1 MNFITFL
8 KQFNKNNVFP
18 SKIPCDCL
26 EFNKKIKNDTYNKV
40 PNGETH
46 MDILHNDKKIG
57 YVNYRHHNGQ
67 IGIICVEK
75 NYRNKGV
82 GICTLNKIEEELIK
96 NKVPTLW
103 GITTKDHYFWSKYKN
118 IIWSER
124 PHDSVTGSGY
134 LKKLN
139 IK

>member
-1 MNFITFL
+1 MI
-8 KQFNKNNVFP
+8 KQFTIF
-18 SKIPCDCL
+18 
-26 EFNKKIKNDTYNKV
+26 
-40 PNGETH
+40 GERCSGT
-46 MDILHNDKKIG
+46 
-57 YVNYRHHNGQ
+57 NY
-67 IGIICVEK
+67 
-75 NYRNKGV
+75 
-82 GICTLNKIEEELIK
+82 LEELIK